1 MTFSQNSLFLRVA
14 NLLRLKLSVIIVNY
28 NVQHFLEQCL
38 QSVFTAMENIDGEV
52 WVVDNNSVDGSVEM
66 VKEKFPNVKL
76 LDSKENL
83 GFSRGNNLAMS
94 QSEGKYTLLLNPDT
108 LVEEDTFE
116 KVIKFMD
123 DHPDAGGL
131 GVKMVDGKGH
141 FLPESKRSL
150 PTPSVAFYKI
160 FGLSGLFPKS
170 KRFGK
175 YHCGHIDKNETSEIE
190 ILSGAFMLM
199 RKEALDKIGLLD
211 EDFFM
216 YGEDI
221 DLSWRLIKGGY
232 KNYYFADTRIIHYK
246 GESTK
251 KSSVNYVFVFYNAMI
266 IFAKKH
272 FSSKN
277 ASIFS
282 FLIKLA
288 IYFRATVAIT
298 NRLIKKSLLP
308 IFDTL
313 LLLSGIL
320 GFKYIWEQEIKGFNY
335 PSEFLYYIIPAIA
348 LIIMSSVAF
357 FGGYKNKVKLNKVLN
372 GVAFGAISVL
382 IGYAFIDEKY
392 RFSRAVIAFSAIW
405 SGLAL
410 VCSRLILHF
419 FKYGD
424 FEIDSNSRKNVGI
437 IGNSEEI
444 ERVKGILQK
453 SNFLLQNFVF
463 ISTKKENYKKHFA
476 GSIEQLNEI
485 IEIHKLDE
493 VIFCAK
499 DLSSNRIIAT
509 MESLSKND
517 TEFKIAPPES
527 LFILGSSSIDSPG
540 ELYLIDINCLSKPE
554 NIRNKR
560 LFDLISS
567 ILLLVTSPLL
577 ALLVK
582 RPAKMFSNIL
592 KVFKGNFT
600 WVGYSGSF
608 SKKNDLPIIKEGVL
622 SPLDRFNSENLEDE
636 TKERINIQ
644 YAKDYNPLNDLEIL
658 IKGLKRIDR

>member
-1 MTFSQNSLFLRVA
+1 MQSAFKA
-14 NLLRLKLSVIIVNY
+14 
-28 NVQHFLEQCL
+28 L
-38 QSVFTAMENIDGEV
+38 QNIDGDI

-66 VKEKFPNVKL
+66 VKEKFPEVKL
-76 LDSKENL
+76 ITSKDNL
-83 GFSRGNNLAMS
+83 GFSKGNNLAIKK
-94 QSEGKYTLLLNPDT
+94 SEGEYTLLLNPDT

-123 DHPDAGGL
+123 ENPKAGGL
-131 GVKMVDGKGH
+131 GVKMVDGKGN

-160 FGLSGLFPKS
+160 FGLSSLFPKS

-175 YHCGHIDKNETSEIE
+175 YHCGHLDKNETNEVE

-199 RKEALDKIGLLD
+199 RKSALDEIGLLD
-211 EDFFM
+211 EKFFM

-221 DLSWRLIKGGY
+221 DLSYRLIKGGY

-272 FSSKN
+272 FNSKN

-282 FLIKLA
+282 FLIKIA
-288 IYFRATVAIT
+288 IYFRASIAIL
-298 NRLIKKSLLP
+298 NRFVKKSTLP
-308 IFDTL
+308 FLDATL
-313 LLLSGIL
+313 LLGGIL
-320 GFKYIWEQEIKGFNY
+320 GFKHIWESKIKGFSY
-335 PSEFLYYIIPAIA
+335 PNEFLFYVIPAIVG
-348 LIIMSSVAF
+348 IIMLSVAY
-357 FGGYKNKVKLNKVLN
+357 FGGYKNKVKLNRVLN
-372 GVAFGAISVL
+372 GVVIGAISVL
-382 IGYAFIDEKY
+382 IGYAFIDEEY
-392 RFSRAVIAFSAIW
+392 RFSRAIIAFSTIW
-405 SGLAL
+405 SSIAL
-410 VCSRLILHF
+410 VSSRMSLHF

-437 IGNSEEI
+437 IGNVDEI
-444 ERVKGILQK
+444 ERVKGILKK

-463 ISTKKENYKKHFA
+463 IGSEEQLENKSFV
-476 GSIEQLNEI
+476 GNLNQLNEI
-485 IEIHKLDE
+485 IQIHKLDE

-499 DLSSNRIIAT
+499 DLSSNKIIET
-509 MESLSKND
+509 MESLSNHD

-540 ELYLIDINCLSKPE
+540 ELYLIDINSLNKPE

-560 LFDLISS
+560 VFDVISS
-567 ILLLVTSPLL
+567 ILLLITSPLL

-582 RPAKMFSNIL
+582 KPTKMFGNIFN
-592 KVFKGNFT
+592 VFKGDST
-600 WVGYSGSF
+600 WVSYSKSF
-608 SKKNDLPIIKEGVL
+608 GIKNELPLLKSGVL
-622 SPLDRFNSENLEDE
+622 SPLDRFKNENLEQE
-636 TKERINIQ
+636 TEERINIQ
-644 YAKDYNPLNDLEIL
+644 YAKDYHTLNDLTIL
-658 IKGLKRIDR
+658 LKGLNRIDR

>member
-1 MTFSQNSLFLRVA
+1 M
-14 NLLRLKLSVIIVNY
+14 KLSVIIVNY

-38 QSVFTAMENIDGEV
+38 TSVFTALKNVDGEV
-52 WVVDNNSVDGSVEM
+52 WVIDNNSVDGSVEM
-66 VKEKFPNVKL
+66 VKDKFPEVKL
-76 LDSKENL
+76 FESKKNL
-83 GFSRGNNLAMS
+83 GFSKGNNFAMR
-94 QSEGKYTLLLNPDT
+94 QSEGEYTLLLNPDT

-116 KVIKFMD
+116 KVLSFMD
-123 DHPDAGGL
+123 ENPNAGGL
-131 GVKMVDGKGH
+131 GVKMVDGKGN

-150 PTPSVAFYKI
+150 PTPSVAFFKI

-170 KRFGK
+170 KRFGR
-175 YHCGHIDKNETSEIE
+175 YHCGHIDENETHEIE

-199 RKEALDKIGLLD
+199 RKNALDKVGLLD
-211 EDFFM
+211 EAFFM

-221 DLSWRLIKGGY
+221 DLSWRLIKAGY

-282 FLIKLA
+282 SIIKLA
-288 IYFRATVAIT
+288 IYFRAGVAIT
-298 NRLIKKSLLP
+298 NRLIKKSILP
-308 IFDTL
+308 IFDSL
-313 LLLSGIL
+313 LVFFGIL
-320 GFKYIWEQEIKGFNY
+320 GFKYVWEQKIKGFNY
-335 PSEFLYYIIPAIA
+335 PSEFLYYIIPAIT

-372 GVAFGAISVL
+372 GVTFGAISVL
-382 IGYAFIDEKY
+382 VCYAFIDEKY

-405 SGLAL
+405 SGVAL
-410 VCSRLILHF
+410 VCSRLILQF

-437 IGNSEEI
+437 IGDLEEI

-453 SNFLLQNFVF
+453 SNFLLQNFIF
-463 ISTKKENYKKHFA
+463 INTKNENIKKDFV
-476 GSIEQLNEI
+476 GNIEQINEI

-499 DLSSNRIIAT
+499 DLSSNKIIAT

-540 ELYLIDINCLSKPE
+540 ELYLIDINSLSKPK

-560 LFDLISS
+560 IFDLISS
-567 ILLLVTSPLL
+567 LFLLISSPLMVF
-577 ALLVK
+577 LVK
-582 RPAKMFSNIL
+582 CPTKMFYNIIN
-592 KVFKGNFT
+592 VFKGEFT
-600 WVGYSGSF
+600 WVGYSCSF
-608 SKKNDLPIIKEGVL
+608 EIVKELPIIKKGIL
-622 SPLDRFNSENLEDE
+622 SPLDRFNSEILEEE

-644 YAKDYNPLNDLEIL
+644 YAKDYTTLNDLTIL
-658 IKGLKRIDR
+658 LKALKRIDR

>member
-1 MTFSQNSLFLRVA
+1 MQ
-14 NLLRLKLSVIIVNY
+14 
-28 NVQHFLEQCL
+28 
-38 QSVFTAMENIDGEV
+38 NIDGEI
-52 WVVDNNSVDGSVEM
+52 WVVDNNSVDGSVAM
-66 VKEKFPNVKL
+66 VKEKFPEVKL
-76 LDSKENL
+76 IDSKENL
-83 GFSRGNNLAMS
+83 GFSKGNNLAMRKS
-94 QSEGKYTLLLNPDT
+94 SGEYTLLLNPDT
-108 LVEEDTFE
+108 LVEEDTFK

-123 DHPDAGGL
+123 ENPKAGGL
-131 GVKMVDGKGH
+131 GVKMVDGKGN

-160 FGLSGLFPKS
+160 FGLSSIFPKS

-175 YHCGHIDKNETSEIE
+175 YHCGHLDKNETHEIE

-199 RKEALDKIGLLD
+199 RKEALDKVGLLD

-221 DLSWRLIKGGY
+221 DLSYRLIKGGY

-277 ASIFS
+277 ASVFS
-282 FLIKLA
+282 FLIKIA
-288 IYFRATVAIT
+288 IYFRASIAIA
-298 NRLIKKSLLP
+298 NRVIKKSTLPVLDSVLL
-308 IFDTL
+308 I
-313 LLLSGIL
+313 SGIL
-320 GFKYIWEQEIKGFNY
+320 GFKFLWESQIKGFDYPDAFNY
-335 PSEFLYYIIPAIA
+335 YVIPSITIII
-348 LIIMSSVAF
+348 LSCVAF
-357 FGGYKNKVKLNKVLN
+357 FGGYRKKVKLNRVLN
-372 GVAFGAISVL
+372 GVAIGAISVL

-392 RFSRAVIAFSAIW
+392 RFSRAIIAFSALW
-405 SGLAL
+405 SSIAL
-410 VCSRLILHF
+410 VSSRLILQF

-437 IGNSEEI
+437 IGNLQELQ
-444 ERVKGILQK
+444 RVKGILQK
-453 SNFLLQNFVF
+453 SNFLMQNFVF
-463 ISTKKENYKKHFA
+463 INSSNENNDKKHV
-476 GSIEQLNEI
+476 GSIDQLDEI
-485 IEIHKLDE
+485 IQIHKLDE

-499 DLSSNRIIAT
+499 DLTSNKIIAT
-509 MESLSKND
+509 MESLSKHD

-540 ELYLIDINCLSKPE
+540 ELYLIDINSLSKPE

-560 LFDLISS
+560 VFDVISS
-567 ILLLVTSPLL
+567 LILLITSPIL

-582 RPAKMFSNIL
+582 KPARMLNNIFR
-592 KVFKGNFT
+592 VFKGNT
-600 WVGYSGSF
+600 SWVGYSKSF
-608 SKKNDLPIIKEGVL
+608 GLKEEMPILKAGIL
-622 SPLDRFNSENLEDE
+622 SPLDRFKSEDLEEE

-644 YAKDYNPLNDLEIL
+644 YAKDYHPLNDLTIL
-658 IKGLKRIDR
+658 LKGLNRIDQ